1 MTVADI
7 RFLYEY
13 TAWANE
19 RMFDVIVALSPGQ
32 QTQQVGGS
40 FGSIR
45 ETVAHTVAADWV
57 WLSRW
62 IGESPRGWPTWS
74 QASVAEIRE
83 EWRRLHT
90 QRLEFINGLR
100 DEDLT
105 VEIEF
110 ARLNG
115 EVDRAR
121 LGFLM
126 QHVVNHATYH
136 RGQLATQIRQVG
148 GVPPSTDLLRYR
160 P

>member
-19 RMFDVIVALSPGQ
+19 AMFDVIVALDPEQ
-32 QTQQVGGS
+32 QVRPVGGS
-40 FGSIR
+40 FASIR

-62 IGESPRGWPTWS
+62 IGESPRGWPTWA

-83 EWRRLHT
+83 EWRRIHT

-100 DEDLT
+100 DEDLM

-115 EVDRAR
+115 DVDRAR

-126 QHVVNHATYH
+126 QHVANHATYH
-136 RGQLATQIRQVG
+136 RGQLATQVRVVG
-148 GVPPSTDLLRYR
+148 GVPPTTDLLRYR